1 MAESFSFF
9 YKLILHRLFFCALLP
24 EKPKSIIIEYR
35 KSPGRPR
42 GRSGPPA
49 ASLSEGPAREKTE
62 RKDAK
67 MNPYKLDLER
77 YAALARQTVAE
88 GCVLLKN
95 DDKALP
101 IRKGERVSV
110 FGRIQFDYY
119 KSGTGSGGAVN
130 TRYVTGILDALKDCP
145 DVVVNEKLETVYRD
159 WVAEHPFEKGMGWA
173 QEPWCQ
179 EEMPVSAAL
188 AAEAAAESDIAVVI
202 IGRTAGEDKDNSPT
216 EGSYLL
222 TKTEEQML
230 ETVCGAFKRV
240 AVLLNVGNII
250 DMKWVEKYNPA
261 AVLYVWQGGQEGG
274 AGVLDVLTG
283 AVSPSGKLSD
293 TIAIDIADYPSS
305 EGFGDPEK
313 VVYKEDIYVGYRY
326 FETFAKDRV
335 LYPFGFGL
343 SYTTFDMEVAGF
355 ESDGETVKE
364 VVIVK
369 NTGDVPGK
377 QVVQVYAEAPQGK
390 LGKAARSLCAFK
402 KTAELQ
408 PGESEAVEIAF
419 EIAKLASYDDSGV
432 TGHKSA
438 YVLEAGTYNI
448 YTGACV
454 RCASLSGSFEIAE
467 DTVVEQCTEAC
478 APVTAFD
485 RMHAKLENG
494 AYTVAWEPVP
504 QRTYSMTERSAA
516 AMPACLPYSGD
527 KGLRLGDVF
536 DGKAGLDEFI
546 AQIPNE
552 DLICLIRGEGMNS
565 PKVTAGTGGA
575 FGGVTQN
582 LLDFGIPTA
591 CCSDGP
597 SGIRMDCGSI
607 AFSLP
612 NGTLLAC
619 TFSEEL
625 NEELFAMQ
633 GLELRKNRID
643 TLLGPGLNI
652 HRNPMNGRNFEYFS
666 EDPLLTGKMAA
677 AQLRGMHRWGTT
689 GTVKH
694 FACNNQEFHR
704 TDIDSILSERALRE
718 IYLPAFE
725 MAVKEGGAYFV
736 MSTYGALNGMW
747 TASNYDLLSTILR
760 GEWGFTGAV
769 MTDWWAKGN
778 DEGEPGTRAN
788 VAAQVRAQND
798 LNMVNTDSASN
809 SQGDNM
815 PEAIKDGRL
824 SREALVRAAKN
835 ICNVIMKSPVMER
848 SLGRVSDEEREAEE
862 AAAAEDF
869 AAYDV
874 EYQMI
879 DDGAPLDIAKL
890 NTEKGASTVFGIRY
904 TTNGKYKL
912 SMRVKSNA
920 GEVAQIPMSIFIDGM
935 LRGMIM
941 INGTNGQLITMEQD
955 IGVLFG
961 GTNYLKLYFGQTG
974 MDIEEIRLICTET
987 FDRP

>member
-1 MAESFSFF
+1 
-9 YKLILHRLFFCALLP
+9 
-24 EKPKSIIIEYR
+24 
-35 KSPGRPR
+35 
-42 GRSGPPA
+42 
-49 ASLSEGPAREKTE
+49 
-62 RKDAK
+62 

-95 DDKALP
+95 DDHALP

-130 TRYVTGILDALKDCP
+130 TRYVVGILDALKDCP
-145 DVVVNEKLETVYRD
+145 DVVVNEKLEKVYRD

-179 EEMPVSAAL
+179 EEMPVSAEL
-188 AAEAAAESDIAVVI
+188 AAEAAAESDLAVVI
-202 IGRTAGEDKDNSPT
+202 IGRTAGEDKDNGPT
-216 EGSYLL
+216 AGSYLL
-222 TKTEEQML
+222 TEAEEQML
-230 ETVCGAFKRV
+230 GAVCGAFKRV

-250 DMKWVEKYNPA
+250 DMKWVAAYNPA
-261 AVLYVWQGGQEGG
+261 AVMYVWQGGQEGG

-293 TIAIDIADYPSS
+293 TIAMDIADYPST
-305 EGFGDPEK
+305 EGFGDSEK
-313 VVYKEDIYVGYRY
+313 AVYKEDIYVGYRY

-343 SYTTFDMEVAGF
+343 SYTTFDMEIAGF
-355 ESDGETVKE
+355 EANADSFKE

-377 QVVQVYAEAPQGK
+377 QVVQVYVEAPQGK
-390 LGKAARSLCAFK
+390 LGKAARSLCAFR

-408 PGESEAVEIAF
+408 PGESEAVEITV
-419 EIAKLASYDDSGV
+419 ETAKLASYDDSGV

-438 YVLEAGTYNI
+438 YILEAGTYNV

-467 DTVVEQCTEAC
+467 DTVTEQLTEAC
-478 APVTAFD
+478 APVTPFD
-485 RMHAKLENG
+485 RMHARLENG
-494 AYTVAWEPVP
+494 AYAVAWEPAP
-504 QRTYSMTERSAA
+504 QRTYSMKARSAA
-516 AMPACLPYSGD
+516 AVPQCLPYSGD
-527 KGLRLGDVF
+527 KGIKLGDVF
-536 DGKAGLDEFI
+536 DGKASLDEFL
-546 AQIPNE
+546 AQIPDE
-552 DLICLIRGEGMNS
+552 DLICLMRGEGMNS
-565 PKVTAGTGGA
+565 PKVTPGTGGA

-597 SGIRMDCGSI
+597 SGIRMDCGTI

-619 TFSEEL
+619 SFSEEL

-677 AQLRGMHRWGTT
+677 AQLRGMQRWGTT
-689 GTVKH
+689 GTIKH

-704 TDIDSILSERALRE
+704 NDIDSIVSERALRE
-718 IYLPAFE
+718 IYLKAFE
-725 MAVKEGGAYFV
+725 TAVKEAGAYFV
-736 MSTYGALNGMW
+736 MSTYGSLNGLW
-747 TASNYDLLSTILR
+747 TSGNFDLLTTILR
-760 GEWGFTGAV
+760 GEWGFDGAV
-769 MTDWWAKGN
+769 MTDWWAKAN
-778 DEGEPGTRAN
+778 DEGGPGERAN

-798 LNMVNTDSASN
+798 LNMVNADSASN

-815 PEAIKDGRL
+815 PEAIQDGRL
-824 SREALVRAAKN
+824 SREALVRSAKN
-835 ICNVIMKSPVMER
+835 ICKVIMKSPVMER
-848 SLGRVSDEEREAEE
+848 SLGRMSDEEREA
-862 AAAAEDF
+862 AEDTASEDYVDF
-869 AAYDV
+869 DV
-874 EYQMI
+874 EYQVI
-879 DDGAPLDIAKL
+879 DDGKPLDISKL
-890 NTEKGASTVFGIRY
+890 NTEKGASTLFGIRY
-904 TTNGKYKL
+904 SKNGVYKL
-912 SMRVKSNA
+912 VMRVKSNA
-920 GEVAQIPMSIFIDGM
+920 GEVAQIPMSIFLDGG

-941 INGTNGQLITMEQD
+941 INGTGGETITAEQE

-974 MDIEEIRLICTET
+974 MDIEEIKFVCVQE
-987 FDRP
+987 FARP